1 MTERHSRGTVLY
13 DTMAIRRAD
22 FSEMMDVAAD
32 DAMIQIKDNAFSD
45 GILEDGYGNIGRH
58 GTSFSEK
65 KKSPKKHKKGGH
77 IT

>member
-1 MTERHSRGTVLY
+1 MITV
-13 DTMAIRRAD
+13 
-22 FSEMMDVAAD
+22 
-32 DAMIQIKDNAFSD
+32 D
-45 GILEDGYGNIGRH
+45 GIMDRISSIDKVIICILGYGNIGRH